1 MIAMPVDKK
10 SEKKPKNQIEIASPI
25 KPATS
30 TTTARA
36 MSEPIN
42 GYQKQKF
49 KRSEPFQSVIRTPW
63 SGFEQVFRGCRTMHV
78 RLI

>member
-30 TTTARA
+30 TARARA
-36 MSEPIN
+36 MSKPIN
-42 GYQKQKF
+42 GYLTGNL
-49 KRSEPFQSVIRTPW
+49 SDLNS
-63 SGFEQVFRGCRTMHV
+63 FRV
-78 RLI
+78 